1 MRSSRRF
8 GPRWNGLLRLHSPR
22 CYPALRGN
30 REAAPV
36 PGEAQPRNGSTR
48 TWDIALTTSDL
59 AVKCNVMHQ
68 PRTSL
73 MAAAVKLAS
82 SSVSDSVMIRGGPS
96 STMSPSRPSAHPVE
110 E

>member
-1 MRSSRRF
+1 MRAQTSTACVAIAS
-8 GPRWNGLLRLHSPR
+8 GCAGTG
-22 CYPALRGN
+22 RGTA
-30 REAAPV
+30 E
-36 PGEAQPRNGSTR
+36 EWLSR
-48 TWDIALTTSDL
+48 TWDLALTTSDL

-96 STMSPSRPSAHPVE
+96 STMSPSRPPAHPVE

>member
-1 MRSSRRF
+1 MSLWGALSRTDDLGKGGRS
-8 GPRWNGLLRLHSPR
+8 P
-22 CYPALRGN
+22 
-30 REAAPV
+30 
-36 PGEAQPRNGSTR
+36 QPRNGSTR

-59 AVKCNVMHQ
+59 AVKCNVVHQ